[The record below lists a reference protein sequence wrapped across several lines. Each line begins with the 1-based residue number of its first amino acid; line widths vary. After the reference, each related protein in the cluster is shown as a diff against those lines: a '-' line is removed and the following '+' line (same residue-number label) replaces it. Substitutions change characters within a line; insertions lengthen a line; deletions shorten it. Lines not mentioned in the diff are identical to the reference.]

1 MCVEVDAW
9 FNLPHRLPI
18 ACPPPPLCGHPNFC
32 LSCLLHCSGAFLWQ
46 DVNGKQDEQLQ
57 AAVSSQTSSLQVS
70 RHAWALCVSL
80 TPFEHRILTITRATV
95 LTLTLAL
102 ARLFKPR

>member
-1 MCVEVDAW
+1 
-9 FNLPHRLPI
+9 
-18 ACPPPPLCGHPNFC
+18 
-32 LSCLLHCSGAFLWQ
+32 LWQ